1 MCNYRA
7 VLPVK
12 VLEKEFNLKQTIMK
26 KLILVLLASM
36 FIFSL
41 SNAQFFNYGIKAGI
55 GFSSLKMDDI
65 RGINDGSDVYDLI
78 TGDAV
83 MGYHLGLQTRI
94 KIAMVV
100 IQPELYFNA
109 GGGTLEQIVDG
120 GATEILNVNFNRI
133 DIPLLAGVKLGPA
146 RISLGPVGSFVLSET
161 TDLTDIEPEFE
172 LFSST
177 MTWGFQAGLG
187 LDISRLSLDFRY
199 EGSLSKL
206 GESLTVGGSEFALDA
221 RPSQWLISLGFW
233 FK

>member
-1 MCNYRA
+1 
-7 VLPVK
+7 
-12 VLEKEFNLKQTIMK
+12 MK
-26 KLILVLLASM
+26 KLILVLIASM

-41 SNAQFFNYGIKAGI
+41 SNAQFFSYGIKAGI
-55 GFSSLKMDDI
+55 GFSSLKIEDI
-65 RGINDGSDVYDLI
+65 TGINDGSDVYDLI
-78 TGDAV
+78 TGEGV

-109 GGGTLEQIVDG
+109 GGGTVEQVVDG
-120 GATEILNVNFNRI
+120 GATEILNVNFSRI
-133 DIPLLAGVKLGPA
+133 DIPLLAGVKFGPA
-146 RISLGPVGSFVLSET
+146 RISLGPVGSFILSET
-161 TDLTDIEPEFE
+161 TDLTDIEPDFE
-172 LFSST
+172 LFTSS
-177 MTWGFQAGLG
+177 MSWGFQAGLG

-221 RPSQWLISLGFW
+221 RPSQWIISLGFW